1 MIEMLVKLRS
11 ISLVFFKQF
20 RNKMEKLVG
29 FFSDALFYKVF
40 CNLSKLSFGKLRKLI
55 QPQTVKCV
63 LAQETNQLFIEEVL
77 LKMRSLMKKEMPTN
91 INSLSNRILSTT

>member
-1 MIEMLVKLRS
+1 MLSFTRYFA
-11 ISLVFFKQF
+11 ISQ
-20 RNKMEKLVG
+20 
-29 FFSDALFYKVF
+29 
-40 CNLSKLSFGKLRKLI
+40 KLSFRRLRKLV

-91 INSLSNRILSTT
+91 INSLSNRILSRT